1 MYEKK
6 KIPIKRIVIYI
17 YVIIVV
23 VVLSIIAYSLFSGL
37 SKTAN
42 KEAQRAS
49 YELNASIYNEI
60 YNYIDFS
67 EHINHVYGDL
77 VSNNLINFSDKETR
91 ETLIMSF
98 MNNHSLNISVFAYIN
113 ENNQFYGGIRRD
125 SDTLEIYALDQTTN
139 WHLSVQN
146 VNDENKDIIIGSDLI
161 DFKTENWYE
170 LAKQTN
176 ENIILPVYYNEH
188 ISMHTIRSV
197 FPIND
202 DNNVFQGVIYLEINL
217 DNMQQII
224 ESLIEDDNYSA
235 YIIDKNT
242 KSDRLALEAIEAEK
256 QVKEAEKLMKLSKAP
271 VDQLVVGINER
282 DIQDILINS
291 SIINEAGEDKYQLCS
306 EAISSI
312 NEGWNTLFEKVVICI
327 RSEIIYKIKGIS
339 RNFTAST
346 FKNIELETSNLAR
359 FIVSQYGE
367 PKLVAQNLSYT
378 ALTDDNNRMNAY
390 LWENNNQRIKIDY
403 ICVKGNFKYE
413 FHAEIE

>member
-1 MYEKK
+1 MKK
-6 KIPIKRIVIYI
+6 YLRYITPMMILIAYATIAGGSMEEEDMVI
-17 YVIIVV
+17 
-23 VVLSIIAYSLFSGL
+23 VLSVLLGLILLFIIGIFV
-37 SKTAN
+37 N
-42 KEAQRAS
+42 KSIDRKKA
-49 YELNASIYNEI
+49 LNKAAEQFGHYTSAVEYDIEKFILYDETTNRLLLLNSI
-60 YNYIDFS
+60 IDS
-67 EHINHVYGDL
+67 TKIR
-77 VSNNLINFSDKETR
+77 K
-91 ETLIMSF
+91 
-98 MNNHSLNISVFAYIN
+98 LNIT
-113 ENNQFYGGIRRD
+113 RRD
-125 SDTLEIYALDQTTN
+125 SQQTVTFKETQETKTSTGSVVGRSVAGALIAGP
-139 WHLSVQN
+139 VGA
-146 VNDENKDIIIGSDLI
+146 IIGGS
-161 DFKTENWYE
+161 T
-170 LAKQTN
+170 AKQKQITKKVPDYHTVVGRYTI
-176 ENIILPVYYNEH
+176 EVIDVDG
-188 ISMHTIRSV
+188 ISRGM
-197 FPIND
+197 
-202 DNNVFQGVIYLEINL
+202 
-217 DNMQQII
+217 
-224 ESLIEDDNYSA
+224 LITTHEKNHMNTVSFLQN
-235 YIIDKNT
+235 IIDKNT

-346 FKNIELETSNLAR
+346 FRNIELETSNLAR

-390 LWENNNQRIKIDY
+390 FWENNNQRIKIDY

>member
-1 MYEKK
+1 MKK
-6 KIPIKRIVIYI
+6 YLRYITPMMILIAYATIAGGSMEEEDMVI
-17 YVIIVV
+17 
-23 VVLSIIAYSLFSGL
+23 VLSVLLGLILLFIIGIFV
-37 SKTAN
+37 N
-42 KEAQRAS
+42 KSIDRKKA
-49 YELNASIYNEI
+49 LNKAAEQFGHYTSAVEYDIEKFILYDETTNRLLLLNSI
-60 YNYIDFS
+60 IDS
-67 EHINHVYGDL
+67 TKIR
-77 VSNNLINFSDKETR
+77 K
-91 ETLIMSF
+91 
-98 MNNHSLNISVFAYIN
+98 LNIT
-113 ENNQFYGGIRRD
+113 RRD
-125 SDTLEIYALDQTTN
+125 SQQTVTFKETQETKTSTGSVVGRSVAGALIAGP
-139 WHLSVQN
+139 VGA
-146 VNDENKDIIIGSDLI
+146 IIGGS
-161 DFKTENWYE
+161 T
-170 LAKQTN
+170 AKQKQITKKVPDYHTVVGRYTI
-176 ENIILPVYYNEH
+176 EVIDVDG
-188 ISMHTIRSV
+188 ISRGM
-197 FPIND
+197 
-202 DNNVFQGVIYLEINL
+202 
-217 DNMQQII
+217 
-224 ESLIEDDNYSA
+224 LITTHEKNHMNTVSFLQN
-235 YIIDKNT
+235 IIDKNT

>member
-1 MYEKK
+1 MKK
-6 KIPIKRIVIYI
+6 YLRYITPMMILIAYATIAGGSMEEEDMVI
-17 YVIIVV
+17 
-23 VVLSIIAYSLFSGL
+23 VLSVLLGLILLFIIGIFV
-37 SKTAN
+37 N
-42 KEAQRAS
+42 KSIDRKKA
-49 YELNASIYNEI
+49 LNKAAEQFGHYTSAVEYDIEKFILYDETTNRLLLLNSI
-60 YNYIDFS
+60 IDS
-67 EHINHVYGDL
+67 TKIR
-77 VSNNLINFSDKETR
+77 K
-91 ETLIMSF
+91 
-98 MNNHSLNISVFAYIN
+98 LNIT
-113 ENNQFYGGIRRD
+113 RRD
-125 SDTLEIYALDQTTN
+125 SQQTVTFKETQETKTSTGSVVGRSVAGALIAGP
-139 WHLSVQN
+139 VGA
-146 VNDENKDIIIGSDLI
+146 IIGGS
-161 DFKTENWYE
+161 T
-170 LAKQTN
+170 AKQKQITKKVPDYHTVVGRYTI
-176 ENIILPVYYNEH
+176 EVIDVDG
-188 ISMHTIRSV
+188 ISRGM
-197 FPIND
+197 
-202 DNNVFQGVIYLEINL
+202 
-217 DNMQQII
+217 
-224 ESLIEDDNYSA
+224 LITTHEKNHMNTVSFLQN
-235 YIIDKNT
+235 IIDKNT

-390 LWENNNQRIKIDY
+390 FWENNNQRIKIDY